1 MGWDNLINEALSVG
15 GGHSQ
20 GIKIKVVGV
29 GGGGCNS
36 INRLSKMN
44 LNAELIAVNTDEPHL
59 NSIDAHKKVVIGKSL
74 IRGRGGVGGRM
85 ELGEQAAQ
93 MAYKHLY
100 KILDGADIIF
110 VLSTLGGGTGGGA
123 GPVIAEIAKQ
133 AKSLVVSIVTMPF
146 KSEGKGRWSNA
157 KIALEK
163 FRANS
168 NTVIVLDNNRL
179 LELAS
184 KLPLEKAFLVMDT
197 LIADIIKNVSDAISL
212 PSLMN
217 IDYSDL
223 ETVMRR
229 GGTSTILYSE
239 GSYYTPEDAVVETL
253 NNPLMDID
261 YRHASGVLLHIT
273 GGPQMTLRTVYRIT
287 EGITS
292 GIQEDAEVKVGA
304 RIDDRYRNKIK
315 VTAILTGVHTPF
327 VKEVNTGYE
336 RVKIGI
342 ERYIPMVY

>member
-15 GGHSQ
+15 GGYSQ
-20 GIKIKVVGV
+20 GIKIRVVGV

-44 LNAELIAVNTDEPHL
+44 LNTELVAINTDEPHL
-59 NSIDAHKKVVIGKSL
+59 NRMDAHKKVVIGKNL
-74 IRGRGGVGGRM
+74 IRGRGTGGRM
-85 ELGEQAAQ
+85 EIGEQAAQ
-93 MAYKHLY
+93 MALGHLY
-100 KILDGADIIF
+100 KILDGADITF
-110 VLSTLGGGTGGGA
+110 VLATLGGGTGGGA
-123 GPVIAEIAKQ
+123 GPVVAQ
-133 AKSLVVSIVTMPF
+133 AARQTKSLVVSIVTMPF
-146 KSEGKGRWSNA
+146 KSEGKGRWNNA
-157 KIALEK
+157 KLALEK
-163 FRANS
+163 FRENS

-179 LELAS
+179 MELAS
-184 KLPLEKAFLVMDT
+184 KLPLQKAFMVMDT
-197 LIADIIKNVSDAISL
+197 LIADIIKNVADAVSM

-223 ETVMRR
+223 ETIMRR

-253 NNPLMDID
+253 NNPLMEID
-261 YRHASGVLLHIT
+261 YRRASGVLLHIT

-292 GIQEDAEVKVGA
+292 GIHEDAEVKVGA
-304 RIDDRYRNKIK
+304 RIDERFRNKIK

-327 VKEVNTGYE
+327 VKEANTGFE
-336 RVKIGI
+336 TAKMGI
-342 ERYIPMVY
+342 ERYISMVY